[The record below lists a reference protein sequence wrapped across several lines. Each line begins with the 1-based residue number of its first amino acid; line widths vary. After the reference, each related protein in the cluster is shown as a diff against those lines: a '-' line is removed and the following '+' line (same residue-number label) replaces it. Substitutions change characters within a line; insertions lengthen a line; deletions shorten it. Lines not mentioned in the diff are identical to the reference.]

1 MNASPAPVVST
12 SSSGGIFSAVPR
24 NSLPLSVPIPL
35 AFSLA
40 VSDETHVGSVAV
52 ESDLCF
58 RDSTKLSM
66 SISLDS
72 DVSVEVGNPVK
83 G

>member
-1 MNASPAPVVST
+1 MERLVT
-12 SSSGGIFSAVPR
+12 
-24 NSLPLSVPIPL
+24 
-35 AFSLA
+35 
-40 VSDETHVGSVAV
+40 DETHVGSVAV